1 MPSRHVKIAPG
12 GRVVLPAEF
21 RKALGVSVGDS
32 VVIEL
37 RDGELRLRS
46 LDAAIRRA
54 QETVRKYVPEG
65 VSLADELI
73 RERRKEAA
81 REERNEVRA

>member
-1 MPSRHVKIAPG
+1 MPSRHVRIAPG

-37 RDGELRLRS
+37 RDGEFRLRS
-46 LDAAIRRA
+46 LDAAIRHA
-54 QETVRKYVPEG
+54 QETVRKYIPEG

-73 RERRKEAA
+73 RERRKDAA
-81 REERNEVRA
+81 REEQE

>member
-1 MPSRHVKIAPG
+1 MASRHVKIAPG

-21 RKALGVSVGDS
+21 RNALGVSVGDS
-32 VVIEL
+32 AVIEL

-46 LDAAIRRA
+46 LDAAIRRV
-54 QETVRKYVPEG
+54 QETVRRYVPDG

-73 RERRKEAA
+73 RERREEAA
-81 REERNEVRA
+81 RLEQE